1 MANDPALQN
10 AWPTCVDPPCAAVG
24 LPWDLGVDDT
34 PKSFVKH
41 SPRSPNR
48 PNPHHCEFSRADS
61 RRVDDAA
68 TRLAA
73 AAGYG
78 RSWGNESPGEVAA
91 QATDQGGIG
100 AGILAVAYRTKAYI
114 GTTGDKV
121 SDVKRLR
128 VERTVNAVVARPTR
142 PPSQE
147 VYAAAGSVFAP
158 GITGPLRPLLFA
170 FALES
175 WEHWLQVEPFL
186 ERKHGGG
193 DAGLIAG
200 RDAMARIMYRV
211 AGTSI
216 KDRARQLQVRKE
228 TYLRMTRDR
237 ETTLRAW
244 IVTASVAF
252 LRASDVGGKPN
263 VGGGPANVVVARW
276 WDKRQARALGWPAK
290 PSHAFA
296 SVPQVSYQGRV
307 PNDWECFGRG
317 VARWDDDAK

>member
-1 MANDPALQN
+1 MTFTGTEAKA
-10 AWPTCVDPPCAAVG
+10 VDETA
-24 LPWDLGVDDT
+24 
-34 PKSFVKH
+34 K
-41 SPRSPNR
+41 
-48 PNPHHCEFSRADS
+48 
-61 RRVDDAA
+61 
-68 TRLAA
+68 RLAA

-114 GTTGDKV
+114 GTTRDKV
-121 SDVKRLR
+121 PDVKRLR
-128 VERTVNAVVARPTR
+128 VERTVSAVVARPTR

-170 FALES
+170 YALES

-216 KDRARQLQVRKE
+216 KDRARQLQMRKE

-252 LRASDVGGKPN
+252 LRASDVGGKPSA
-263 VGGGPANVVVARW
+263 GGSPANVVVARW
-276 WDKRQARALGWPAK
+276 WDKRQARALGWPVK

-296 SVPQVSYQGRV
+296 RVPQVSYQGRV

-317 VARWDDDAK
+317 VACWDDDAK